1 MTEALEKEATALLGN
16 HIMSR
21 SGYSWIG
28 SVLKSSKL
36 VQESCC
42 DRIEQEEK
50 EKAPEDETVAAED
63 DCTDVS

>member
-1 MTEALEKEATALLGN
+1 M
-16 HIMSR
+16 
-21 SGYSWIG
+21 WICPDG

-50 EKAPEDETVAAED
+50 EKVPEDETFAAED

>member
-1 MTEALEKEATALLGN
+1 M
-16 HIMSR
+16 
-21 SGYSWIG
+21 WICPDG